1 VLFSQPEVADFL
13 SASFECAWE
22 SVRPVPRLSIDFG
35 DGRKLERTLRG
46 NIATYLCTSVGETYD
61 LVPGLVEG
69 REYVERL
76 REGLALFERM
86 RANGLRNGAGALGP
100 IAGMV
105 HTWHRRFAHRDGLLG
120 GAPVGPDDPVHV
132 VPWHTPSNVGRDRN
146 VSKGLVERPLEAVLV
161 PPLTA
166 VAPLAMSE
174 PLTPPAPQPQD
185 ALWLDTLDNRNRGYR
200 EAHDFMA
207 RSGMKAPAA
216 LTHAVYREL
225 LHVDL
230 ADPYLGLAPD
240 VLGGEVGRH

>member
-1 VLFSQPEVADFL
+1 VLFSQPEIADFL
-13 SASFECAWE
+13 SESFECAWE

-35 DGRKLERTLRG
+35 GGRRLERTLRG
-46 NIATYLCTSVGETYD
+46 NIATYLCTGAGETFD

-86 RANGLRNGAGALGP
+86 RAKGLRNDAGAPGP

-120 GAPVGPDDPVHV
+120 GAPAGPDDPVRV
-132 VPWHTPSNVGRDRN
+132 VPWQTPSNVGRDRN
-146 VSKGLVERPLEAVLV
+146 VSKGLVEQPLEGALV
-161 PPLTA
+161 PPLTPG
-166 VAPLAMSE
+166 APLALHE
-174 PLTPPAPQPQD
+174 LLAPPAPGAQD
-185 ALWLDTLDNRNRGYR
+185 ALGLDTLDARNRGYR
-200 EAHDFMA
+200 EAHDFIA
-207 RSGMKAPAA
+207 RSGMKSPAEI
-216 LTHAVYREL
+216 THAVYREL